1 MIQSIQLPKI
11 TITSSH
17 ARPWIEPKDSHLHL
31 LYPRP
36 LQRLPHRAQ
45 ALAHGLGVLQ
55 LQALVLD
62 AFDLA
67 AVPFRG
73 GTMSC
78 KWIHMRG
85 SRGHFLASA
94 TQPPSRSQLTALV
107 QLTALWHIGQK
118 LEKLMA
124 SKVTTRRLSSSDTED
139 QPRPC
144 VPDHGPRKGPWGGGA
159 GLVRS
164 HLWIRS
170 SGLWAFGP
178 GKSEGSFVSGEK
190 NRPTNHASWMH
201 ERNASESMGFSARR
215 KFAEER
221 NERAKETSLSYLL
234 QVILTMFSTLQGL
247 AE

>member
-144 VPDHGPRKGPWGGGA
+144 VPDHGPRKGPWGGG
-159 GLVRS
+159 GRS
-164 HLWIRS
+164 GSFASLDPV
-170 SGLWAFGP
+170 FGP
-178 GKSEGSFVSGEK
+178 LGLRAWEERRFIRLWGEK
-190 NRPTNHASWMH
+190 
-201 ERNASESMGFSARR
+201 SANKPCVLDAR
-215 KFAEER
+215 KEC
-221 NERAKETSLSYLL
+221 
-234 QVILTMFSTLQGL
+234 V
-247 AE
+247 

>member
-144 VPDHGPRKGPWGGGA
+144 VPDHGPRKGPWGGGPVWF
-159 GLVRS
+159 VRIS
-164 HLWIRS
+164 G
-170 SGLWAFGP
+170 SGLRAFGP
-178 GKSEGSFVSGEK
+178 SGL
-190 NRPTNHASWMH
+190 
-201 ERNASESMGFSARR
+201 G
-215 KFAEER
+215 
-221 NERAKETSLSYLL
+221 RAKVHSSLGRKIG
-234 QVILTMFSTLQGL
+234 QQTMRLGCTKGMRLKAWGFPREENLPKKGMKEL
-247 AE
+247 KKHL